1 MLKLDAELT
10 HEFACGDQKC
20 RVILTGLQDLTEEQ
34 QTILVLREIRRLVA
48 EKTRKS
54 YNAKNGETKTFFR
67 ATDREKQ
74 FQESDI
80 PRVGV
85 IPLIEPATRESKNE
99 INKRKIAI
107 ADELSSLHEKM
118 ANGEIT
124 MEEFTSKIST
134 LMSK

>member
-1 MLKLDAELT
+1 MM

-20 RVILTGLQDLTEEQ
+20 RVILTGLDTLTEEQ

-54 YNAKNGETKTFFR
+54 YNAKNGETKAFYRSTN
-67 ATDREKQ
+67 REKQ
-74 FQESDI
+74 FQDTDI

-85 IPLIEPATRESKNE
+85 VPLIEPATRESKNE
-99 INKRKIAI
+99 INKRKIAL

-118 ANGEIT
+118 ANGDIT
-124 MEEFTSKIST
+124 MEEFTTKISA